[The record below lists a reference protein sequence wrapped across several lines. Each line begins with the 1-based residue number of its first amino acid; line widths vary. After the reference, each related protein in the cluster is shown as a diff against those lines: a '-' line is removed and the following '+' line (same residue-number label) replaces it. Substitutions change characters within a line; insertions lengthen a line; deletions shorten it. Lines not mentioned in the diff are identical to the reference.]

1 MRLFILD
8 ACALLAVLSMEKG
21 AENIRDL
28 FQKTVDNQAVLMMN
42 KFNFLEVYYKIY
54 KAYGKTEADDLL
66 KTIEQMP
73 ITIEDTLT
81 NEVFKEA
88 GRLKSKYK
96 LSLADSIAVAESIV
110 NKGSLVTADHH
121 EIGPIEMA
129 EKINITWFR

>member
-96 LSLADSIAVAESIV
+96 LSLADSIAIAESII

-121 EIGPIEMA
+121 EIEPIEMA

>member
-1 MRLFILD
+1 MNLFILD
-8 ACALLAVLSMEKG
+8 ACALLAVLAMEKG
-21 AENIRDL
+21 AENIRNL
-28 FQKTVDNQAVLMMN
+28 FQKAVDNQAVLMMN
-42 KFNFLEVYYKIY
+42 KLNFLEVYYKIY
-54 KAYGKTEADDLL
+54 KAYGKIEADNLF

-73 ITIEDTLT
+73 ITINDKLT

-96 LSLADSIAVAESIV
+96 LSLADSIAVSESII

-121 EIGPIEMA
+121 EIEPIEKA

>member
-1 MRLFILD
+1 MNLFILD
-8 ACALLAVLSMEKG
+8 ACALLAVLAMEKG
-21 AENIRDL
+21 AENIRNL
-28 FQKTVDNQAVLMMN
+28 FQKTVDKQAVLMMN

-54 KAYGKTEADDLL
+54 KAYGKIEADNLL

-73 ITIEDTLT
+73 ITIKDTLT

-121 EIGPIEMA
+121 EIEPIEKA

>member
-1 MRLFILD
+1 MNLFILD
-8 ACALLAVLSMEKG
+8 ACALLAVLAMEKG
-21 AENIRDL
+21 AENIRNL
-28 FQKTVDNQAVLMMN
+28 FQKAVDNQAVLMMN

-54 KAYGKTEADDLL
+54 KAYGKADADNLF

-73 ITIEDTLT
+73 ITIKDTLT

-96 LSLADSIAVAESIV
+96 LSLADSIVVAESII

-121 EIGPIEMA
+121 EIEPIETA